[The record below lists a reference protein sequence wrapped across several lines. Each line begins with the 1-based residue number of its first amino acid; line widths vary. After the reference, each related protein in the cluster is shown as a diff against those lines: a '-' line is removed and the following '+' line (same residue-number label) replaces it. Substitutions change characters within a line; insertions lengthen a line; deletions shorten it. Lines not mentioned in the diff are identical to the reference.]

1 MSCAASAVISG
12 PQGVDSVLSPLVA
25 AWHCGEW
32 GGRGFEEL
40 LLKVALWAAGS
51 QTQAGNTVPAAAAV
65 RAFRGPMA
73 SESALGLSTVTQG
86 GQPRGLLSGLHRPLQ
101 WCWAHPAVGMLAGFR
116 GPPGWPL
123 SMKVADGDTAG
134 DGPGLRF

>member
-12 PQGVDSVLSPLVA
+12 PQGVDSVLSPSVT
-25 AWHCGEW
+25 AWHCDEW

-65 RAFRGPMA
+65 CAFSGPVA
-73 SESALGLSTVTQG
+73 PESGLGPPAGTQG
-86 GQPRGLLSGLHRPLQ
+86 GQPCGLLSGLHWPLQ
-101 WCWAHPAVGMLAGFR
+101 WCRAHPSVGMPAGFR

-123 SMKVADGDTAG
+123 SLKVADRGTAG
-134 DGPGLRF
+134 EDPGLRF